1 MSNSL
6 TAEQVLASAP
16 NATVLTID
24 FFDTLVTRS
33 VAQPTHVF
41 AVMEAAL
48 IAELGDAWRGFAV
61 VRVEAEHAA
70 REKMA
75 QVDDY
80 ADITLDD
87 IIDELAQRLNLS
99 IVERVMLHARE
110 EETEISLARA
120 VPFGT
125 QMVEAA
131 RARGMRVVIVSDNYM
146 SSTHLMNKAHATGY
160 TWVTTSDIF
169 VSCEHGGQKHNG
181 KLWPVVMDAIGVSAE
196 TLLHVGDDATADDMV
211 PRSLGITT
219 HVRDQMRRSHR
230 TMINTSPSVL
240 PLSRIE
246 ATFRDAYEDAEW
258 DVAEVLGGGLV
269 AMVVAAQIIDVQAVL
284 GQRDVAGVHFA
295 ARDGYL
301 AHQVWNMLRNE
312 GMALPE
318 ATYTAFSRSVVWRS
332 NVVDVEAVEFER
344 FVGDD
349 EFITRER
356 LERRVGC
363 VLISDVASDVLLA
376 PMQSREI
383 LQDNVGAIVE
393 AATALRTRLLGYLQ
407 SHGVM
412 DVGHHLV
419 VDLGWTATTVA
430 DLAALAQSVSGD
442 GATFEGRFT
451 GLYWDATPQRAR
463 TAIHGFAMDDLG
475 GTDDNVR
482 LLGVIK
488 LLEALVTAPHGSVV
502 DYDIEGN
509 GFAPLFVET
518 KPELDAYAAIVSR
531 ISDAAIRGAVQILQG
546 THLSG
551 VRAADITGD
560 AVWAAIMQVGHTP
573 RADEIAELSVI
584 HHVTSI
590 DHEGM
595 GRPLIS
601 SGPENPAE
609 MHIDELQEMY
619 DTLIRRHWLRG
630 SLASFAGNPD
640 AQWIADEMYLHQPV
654 THPRWV
660 P

>member
-1 MSNSL
+1 MSNTL
-6 TAEQVLASAP
+6 TAEQVIASAP

-24 FFDTLVTRS
+24 FFDTLVTRT

-48 IAELGDAWRGFAV
+48 IEEFGDVWRGFAA
-61 VRVEAEHAA
+61 VRVEAEHTA

-75 QVDDY
+75 LVDED

-87 IIDELAQRLNLS
+87 IIVELAQRLNLS
-99 IVERVMLHARE
+99 MAQRSMLHARE
-110 EETEISLARA
+110 EKTEISLVRA
-120 VPFGT
+120 VPFGA
-125 QMVEAA
+125 QMIEAA
-131 RARGMRVVIVSDNYM
+131 HARGMRVVIVSDNYM
-146 SSTHLMNKAHATGY
+146 SSTHLMNKAHAAGY

-169 VSCEHGGQKHNG
+169 VSSEHGGQKHNG
-181 KLWPVVMDAIGVSAE
+181 KLWPVVMNAIGVSAE
-196 TLLHVGDDATADDMV
+196 KILHVGDDVAADDVM
-211 PRSLGITT
+211 PRSLGIAT

-230 TMINTSPSVL
+230 TMINTSPTVL

-246 ATFRDAYEDAEW
+246 ASFRDAYENDEW

-284 GQRDVAGVHFA
+284 ALRDVAGIHFA

-301 AHQVWNMLRNE
+301 AYQVWNILRDQ
-312 GMALPE
+312 GVALPS

-332 NVVDVEAVEFER
+332 NVVDVEAVEFDR

-349 EFITRER
+349 EYVTRER

-363 VLISDVASDVLLA
+363 TLAATVAADVRLS
-376 PMQSREI
+376 PTESRAI
-383 LQDNVGAIVE
+383 LKDNVDAIVE
-393 AATALRTRLLGYLQ
+393 AAAALRTRLLGYLQ
-407 SHGVM
+407 SQGLM

-442 GATFEGRFT
+442 AATFEGRFT

-475 GTDDNVR
+475 STDDNVR

-502 DYDIEGN
+502 DYDTEGN
-509 GFAPLFVET
+509 DFAPLFVET

-531 ISDAAIRGAVQILQG
+531 VSDAAIRGAVQILQG
-546 THLSG
+546 THPSG
-551 VRAADITGD
+551 VTSADITGD

-584 HHVTSI
+584 NHVTSI
-590 DHEGM
+590 DHEGT
-595 GRPLIS
+595 GRPLINDEIS
-601 SGPENPAE
+601 APSKFR
-609 MHIDELQEMY
+609 IDQLPKLY
-619 DTLIRRHWLRG
+619 DTLIRRHWMRG
-630 SLASFAGNPD
+630 SLTSFAGLTD
-640 AQWIADEMYLHQPV
+640 ARWIADEMYLYQPT

>member
-1 MSNSL
+1 MSSAL

-24 FFDTLVTRS
+24 FFDTLVTRT

-48 IAELGDAWRGFAV
+48 VDEFGDSWRGFAAA
-61 VRVEAEHAA
+61 RVEAELVA
-70 REKMA
+70 RERMIHI
-75 QVDDY
+75 DED
-80 ADITLDD
+80 ADVRLDD
-87 IIDELAQRLNLS
+87 IIGELAHRLNLS
-99 IVERVMLHARE
+99 MAERLMLHLRE
-110 EETEISLARA
+110 EQTEISLVRA
-120 VPFGT
+120 VPFGM
-125 QMVEAA
+125 QIVEAA
-131 RARGMRVVIVSDNYM
+131 RARDMRVVIVSDNYM
-146 SSTHLMNKAHATGY
+146 SSTHLMNKAHAAGY
-160 TWVTTSDIF
+160 SWVTTSDIF

-181 KLWPVVMDAIGVSAE
+181 RLWSVVMDAIAVSAE
-196 TLLHVGDDATADDMV
+196 KILHVGDDATADDAV
-211 PRSLGITT
+211 PGSFGITT

-230 TMINTSPSVL
+230 TMINTTPAVL

-246 ATFRDAYEDAEW
+246 ATFRDAYENDDW

-269 AMVVAAQIIDVQAVL
+269 AMVVAAQIIDVQVVL
-284 GQRDVAGVHFA
+284 AERDVAGVHFA

-301 AHQVWNMLRNE
+301 AHQVWNLLRE
-312 GMALPE
+312 QGMALPE
-318 ATYTAFSRSVVWRS
+318 STYTAFSRSVVWRA
-332 NVVDVEAVEFER
+332 NVVDVDAVEFER

-363 VLISDVASDVLLA
+363 ALVSDASPNELLA
-376 PMQSREI
+376 PDLARRI
-383 LQDNVGAIVE
+383 LQENALAIVE
-393 AATALRTRLLGYLQ
+393 ATTELRTRLIGYLQ

-412 DVGHHLV
+412 EAGHHLV

-430 DLAALAQSVSGD
+430 DLAVLAQGESAD
-442 GATFEGRFT
+442 AATFEGRFT
-451 GLYWDATPQRAR
+451 GLYWDATPQRSRA
-463 TAIHGFAMDDLG
+463 AIHGFAMDDLG
-475 GTDDNVR
+475 ETDDNVR

-502 DYDIEGN
+502 DYDISEN
-509 GFAPLFVET
+509 GFAPVFVET
-518 KPELDAYAAIVSR
+518 QPELDAYEAVVSR
-531 ISDAAIRGAVQILQG
+531 IADAAIRGAMQILQG
-546 THLSG
+546 THPSG
-551 VRAADITGD
+551 VTADDITGET
-560 AVWAAIMQVGHTP
+560 VWAAIMQVGHTP

-584 HHVTSI
+584 SHVTSI
-590 DHEGM
+590 DHEGT

-601 SGPENPAE
+601 AGPENPSM
-609 MHIDELQEMY
+609 MHIDELAELY

-630 SLASFAGNPD
+630 SLESFGGRPEAC
-640 AQWIADEMYLHQPV
+640 WIADEMYRHQPV